1 MDLVASYRAIRTETS
16 HALTP
21 GGDCGPPTQPGLTSA
36 RATLEPVR
44 QAIPLAALT
53 IALAGC
59 GGGEATTP
67 TAATPTATATRSPGP
82 AADRAPD
89 TSTPRGI
96 ARALTAAHAQ
106 TARAVDAWR
115 ASGDTDRGDAPASV
129 QRPARDAQALYRR
142 LATRPRLAARTLR
155 RIDDAATRAEAR
167 DVLAAQRALHVLN
180 APQRT
185 AKAQRA
191 VRLQPA
197 EPAADLLAHY
207 REGARRSGVPWSL
220 LAAVNLVESHFG
232 RLRNDSIA
240 GAQGPMQFI
249 PATWASYG
257 RGGDVQDPRDAILG
271 AARFLAAGDA
281 ATDPRQALYRYNPSL
296 LYVTAVSRYAHRI
309 AVDPRAFYAFYA
321 WEAPV
326 TRKRG

>member
-1 MDLVASYRAIRTETS
+1 MRRAL
-16 HALTP
+16 A
-21 GGDCGPPTQPGLTSA
+21 
-36 RATLEPVR
+36 
-44 QAIPLAALT
+44 LAAV
-53 IALAGC
+53 IVAAGC
-59 GGGEATTP
+59 GGADRPAAPRRTPSP
-67 TAATPTATATRSPGP
+67 TAG
-82 AADRAPD
+82 AAPEAARVD
-89 TSTPRGI
+89 TSTPGGI
-96 ARALTAAHAQ
+96 ASALSAAHAE

-115 ASGDTDRGDAPASV
+115 RSGDTHRGDAPPAV
-129 QRPARDAQALYRR
+129 QRPARRAQALYRG
-142 LATRPRLAARTLR
+142 LATRPRLAARVIA
-155 RIDDAATRAEAR
+155 RIHGPATRAEAR
-167 DVLAAQRALHVLN
+167 DVIAAQRALHVLN

-197 EPAADLLAHY
+197 EPAAALLAHY

-257 RGGDVQDPRDAILG
+257 RGGDVHDPRDAILG
-271 AARFLAAGDA
+271 AARFLAAGGA
-281 ATDPRQALYRYNPSL
+281 RSDPRQALYRYNPSP

-309 AVDPRAFYAFYA
+309 AADPRAFYAFYA
-321 WEAPV
+321 WDVPV

>member
-1 MDLVASYRAIRTETS
+1 VRR
-16 HALTP
+16 
-21 GGDCGPPTQPGLTSA
+21 PTLI
-36 RATLEPVR
+36 AT
-44 QAIPLAALT
+44 LT

-59 GGGEATTP
+59 GGGGNARPRSTP
-67 TAATPTATATRSPGP
+67 TPTATASPATP
-82 AADRAPD
+82 SARVD

-96 ARALTAAHAQ
+96 ATTLTVAHAE

-115 ASGDTDRGDAPASV
+115 RSGDTHHGDAPAAV
-129 QRPARDAQALYRR
+129 QRPARRAQALYRR
-142 LATRPRLAARTLR
+142 LATRPRLAARVIA
-155 RIDDAATRAEAR
+155 RIRDPATRAEAR
-167 DVLAAQRALHVLN
+167 DVIAAQRALYVLN

-257 RGGDVQDPRDAILG
+257 RGGDVHDPRDAILG
-271 AARFLAAGDA
+271 AARFLAAGGA
-281 ATDPRQALYRYNPSL
+281 SSDPRQALYRYNPSP

-309 AVDPRAFYAFYA
+309 AADPHAFYAFYA
-321 WEAPV
+321 WEVPV
-326 TRKRG
+326 TRRRG